1 MTEAESKI
9 IELLERINRQLSTI
23 SEDVAY
29 VVSCERAREE
39 QRHEEIEKLLEQ
51 SRIGLP
57 PRKE

>member
-1 MTEAESKI
+1 VM
-9 IELLERINRQLSTI
+9 LERINRQLSTI